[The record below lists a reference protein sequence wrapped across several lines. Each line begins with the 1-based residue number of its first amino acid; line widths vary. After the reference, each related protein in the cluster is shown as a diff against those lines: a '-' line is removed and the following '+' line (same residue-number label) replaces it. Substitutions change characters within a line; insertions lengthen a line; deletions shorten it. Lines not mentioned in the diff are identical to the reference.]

1 MKILKYIYLGIF
13 CIFIQTNLFA
23 ATTLGPA
30 TEYKITIKKIELCGA
45 GSTISECVS
54 PITIF
59 SGNSGLIDIASTT
72 AGAAAASLGDV
83 SSAPLGATYSV
94 VQVTMDRKVT
104 LKGTVTV
111 GSNTCSTIASNAS
124 SQILNGK
131 GAHGATGSEAT
142 GVYYMGEA
150 LGSDMGAGDALNF
163 IAADGSVSADD
174 DNSLADPGNVDII
187 HRTVL
192 TAPITITLGK
202 LPTVKIAFGATAA
215 IGWGYGNAGTAGHC
229 TGSSNAT
236 GLFGAEPSVVIT
248 FE

>member
-1 MKILKYIYLGIF
+1 MKNLKYIYLVIF
-13 CIFIQTNLFA
+13 CIFLHTNLFA
-23 ATTLGPA
+23 ATGPA

-45 GSTISECVS
+45 GSSISDCVG

-59 SGNSGLIDIASTT
+59 EGDSGLIDIASTT

-83 SSAPLGATYSV
+83 SSAPLGASYSV
-94 VQVTMDRKVT
+94 IQVTMDRKVT
-104 LKGTVTV
+104 LKGTVTS

-124 SQILNGK
+124 SKILNGK

-142 GVYYMGEA
+142 GVYRMGEA
-150 LGSDMGAGDALNF
+150 LGTDMGTGDAMNF

-174 DNSLADPGNVDII
+174 NNSLAAGNVDVMY
-187 HRTVL
+187 RKVL
-192 TAPITITLGK
+192 TAPVTITLGK

-215 IGWGYGNAGTAGHC
+215 IGWGYGAAGTAGHC
-229 TGSSNAT
+229 TASSNAT
-236 GLFGAEPSVVIT
+236 GLFGAEPSVIIT

>member
-1 MKILKYIYLGIF
+1 MKNLKYIYLVIF
-13 CIFIQTNLFA
+13 CIFLHTNLFA
-23 ATTLGPA
+23 ATGPA

-45 GSTISECVS
+45 GSSISDCVG

-59 SGNSGLIDIASTT
+59 EGDSGLIDIASTT

-83 SSAPLGATYSV
+83 SSAPLGASYSV
-94 VQVTMDRKVT
+94 IQVTMDRKVT

-111 GSNTCSTIASNAS
+111 GGNTCSTIASNAS
-124 SQILNGK
+124 SKILNGK

-142 GVYYMGEA
+142 GVYRMGEA
-150 LGSDMGAGDALNF
+150 LGTDMGTGDAMNF

-174 DNSLADPGNVDII
+174 NNSLAAGNVDVMY
-187 HRTVL
+187 RKVL
-192 TAPITITLGK
+192 TAPVTITLGK

-215 IGWGYGNAGTAGHC
+215 IGWGYGAAGTAGHC
-229 TGSSNAT
+229 TASSNAT
-236 GLFGAEPSVVIT
+236 GLFGAEPSVIIT

>member
-23 ATTLGPA
+23 ATTLGTA

-45 GSTISECVS
+45 GSTISECVV

-131 GAHGATGSEAT
+131 GAHGATGSEAA

>member
-1 MKILKYIYLGIF
+1 MKNLKYIYLVIF
-13 CIFIQTNLFA
+13 CIFFQANLFA

-30 TEYKITIKKIELCGA
+30 TEYKITIKKIELCSV
-45 GSTISECVS
+45 GSSISDCVS

-59 SGNSGLIDIASTT
+59 TGNSGLIDIASTA
-72 AGAAAASLGDV
+72 AGATAASLGDV
-83 SSAPLGATYSV
+83 SAAPLGKSYSV

-104 LKGTVTV
+104 LQGTVTV
-111 GSNTCSTIASNAS
+111 GSNTCSTISSNAS

-131 GAHGATGSEAT
+131 GSHDTTGDEAS

-150 LGSDMGAGDALNF
+150 LGTDMGTGDAMNF

-174 DNSLADPGNVDII
+174 NNSLADPGNVDVMY
-187 HRTVL
+187 RKVL
-192 TAPITITLGK
+192 TAPVTITLGK

-215 IGWGYGNAGTAGHC
+215 IGWGYGAAGTAGHC
-229 TGSSNAT
+229 TASSNAT
-236 GLFGAEPSVVIT
+236 GLFGAEPSVIIT

>member
-1 MKILKYIYLGIF
+1 MKNLNYIYLVIF
-13 CIFIQTNLFA
+13 FILFQSNLFA

-45 GSTISECVS
+45 GSSISECVS
-54 PITIF
+54 SITIF

-72 AGAAAASLGDV
+72 AGASAASLGDV
-83 SSAPLGATYSV
+83 SAAPLGATYSV
-94 VQVTMDRKVT
+94 IQVTMDRKVT

-111 GSNTCSTIASNAS
+111 GSNTCSTISSNAS

-131 GAHGATGSEAT
+131 GTHDTTGDEAA

-174 DNSLADPGNVDII
+174 DNSLADPGNVDIM

-192 TAPITITLGK
+192 TAPVTITLGK
-202 LPTVKIAFGATAA
+202 LPTVKIAFGTPAA
-215 IGWGYGNAGTAGHC
+215 IGWGYGAAGTAGHC
-229 TGSSNAT
+229 TGSSNTT

>member
-23 ATTLGPA
+23 ATTLGSA
-30 TEYKITIKKIELCGA
+30 TEYKITIKKVELCGA
-45 GSTISECVS
+45 GSTIAECVG

-72 AGAAAASLGDV
+72 AGATAASLGDV
-83 SSAPLGATYSV
+83 SAAPLGASYSV

-131 GAHGATGSEAT
+131 GAHGATGSEAA

-236 GLFGAEPSVVIT
+236 GLFCAEPSVVIT

>member
-1 MKILKYIYLGIF
+1 M
-13 CIFIQTNLFA
+13 
-23 ATTLGPA
+23 
-30 TEYKITIKKIELCGA
+30 
-45 GSTISECVS
+45 
-54 PITIF
+54 
-59 SGNSGLIDIASTT
+59 
-72 AGAAAASLGDV
+72 GDV

-131 GAHGATGSEAT
+131 GAHGATGSEAA

-192 TAPITITLGK
+192 TAPVTITLGK